1 MVKEQS
7 AGISKT
13 SVVIIAAM
21 SSFLTPFTSSSVN
34 IALPSID
41 KELGLNAVAL
51 NWVATA
57 YLLAAAIMLVPFG
70 RVADIYGRK
79 KIFQIG
85 LIVDAAASVLCAVS
99 PSGDWLIF
107 FRALQGVGGA
117 MIFGTGVAI
126 LTAVFPPNE
135 RGRVLGF
142 NVAAVYAGLSV
153 GPLIGGVLTGQF
165 GWKSI
170 FILNALLGFLI
181 LAISLWKLRGEWA
194 GARGEKI
201 DFPGAVFYSLSLVAL
216 MYGFSNLPDTL
227 GIGLIVIGAVG
238 LFFFLR
244 WELRVRYPILNIS
257 LFKGN
262 PGFGLSN
269 LAALINYSAVFSS
282 SFLLSLY
289 LQYIKGFTPE
299 HAGLVLIAQP
309 VMQTLISP
317 FAGMLSDRIE
327 SRVVASIGMA
337 LTTLGLILLI
347 FLVSDTSLTFIL
359 ISLIILGIGFALF
372 SSPNVNAIMSSVDK
386 KYYGVASGMLGTM
399 RLIGQT
405 LSLGIVLLL
414 FSLLIGKVQ
423 LSPEYYPLFMKCL
436 KIAFIISAAL
446 CFGGIFASIARG
458 KIHTI

>member
-1 MVKEQS
+1 MKEQS
-7 AGISKT
+7 TNISRK
-13 SVVIIAAM
+13 SVIIIAAM

-57 YLLAAAIMLVPFG
+57 YLLAAAIILVPFG
-70 RVADIYGRK
+70 RISDIYGRK

-85 LIVDAAASVLCAVS
+85 LIVDAVASILCALS
-99 PSGDWLIF
+99 PSGSWLII
-107 FRALQGVGGA
+107 FRVFQGIGGA

-126 LTAVFPPNE
+126 LTSVFPAGE

-153 GPLIGGVLTGQF
+153 GPLIGGVITEHF
-165 GWKSI
+165 GWRSI
-170 FILNALLGFLI
+170 FILNAILGLTI
-181 LAISLWKLRGEWA
+181 LAITLGKLHGEWA

-201 DFPGAVFYSLSLVAL
+201 DFSGAVIYSLSLVAL
-216 MYGFSNLPDTL
+216 MYGFSSLPDNL
-227 GIGLIVIGAVG
+227 GIWLIIGGIIGLY
-238 LFFFLR
+238 LFMR
-244 WELRVRYPILNIS
+244 WELRSKYPILNIS

-262 PGFGLSN
+262 AGFGLSN

-289 LQYIKGFTPE
+289 LQYVKGFTPE

-317 FAGMLSDRIE
+317 FAGMLSDKIE

-337 LTTLGLILLI
+337 LTTIGLILLI
-347 FLVSDTSLTFIL
+347 FLVSDTSLIYVL
-359 ISLIILGIGFALF
+359 ISLIILGVGFALF
-372 SSPNVNAIMSSVDK
+372 SSPNVNAIMSSVEK
-386 KYYGVASGMLGTM
+386 KYYGVASSMLGTM
-399 RLIGQT
+399 RLVGQT
-405 LSLGIVLLL
+405 FSLGIVLLL
-414 FSLLIGKVQ
+414 FSIFIGKVQ
-423 LSPEYYPLFMKCL
+423 ISPEYYPLFLKSM
-436 KIAFIISAAL
+436 KIAFIISAVL
-446 CFGGIFASIARG
+446 CFGGIFASVARG
-458 KIHTI
+458 KIHSN